1 MSDIRANM
9 ATLERAKEGFRHQ
22 LSEYKRDNERLTEK
36 LALATNDKRELERKV
51 DQLNAYIT
59 QLQQS
64 QGAPSDRQS
73 VSLQLLVDRLREE
86 NSSLRREKDE
96 LQEAARK
103 WLDSPEGSVPRLKP
117 SRAEKERSPLPH
129 SDKGPSQSST
139 EDVSGGGAQRRNHT
153 PSHAYIS
160 AKFSQ
165 GSVDEEGGASS
176 IGNLGDIPTS
186 DFSGSQGRSHLSGS
200 GHSGSGHSFTANRK
214 LSCSTNNLYGDNG
227 SSQEGRGHHTKL
239 SEQTNRL
246 QGRDGSDKKLEELSQ
261 QRLDLLSQVCGSHL
275 VCHIHTH
282 TFSLSLSHTH
292 IHTYTHTYTHSL
304 SYTHTHTHTHSLTHT
319 YTYTLHTHT
328 HSLSHTHTHTHYTH
342 THTLSLSHTH
352 MHRCRPSSSREGS

>member
-103 WLDSPEGSVPRLKP
+103 WLDS
-117 SRAEKERSPLPH
+117 
-129 SDKGPSQSST
+129 
-139 EDVSGGGAQRRNHT
+139 RRGV
-153 PSHAYIS
+153 
-160 AKFSQ
+160 F
-165 GSVDEEGGASS
+165 
-176 IGNLGDIPTS
+176 
-186 DFSGSQGRSHLSGS
+186 R
-200 GHSGSGHSFTANRK
+200 
-214 LSCSTNNLYGDNG
+214 G
-227 SSQEGRGHHTKL
+227 SSQAEQRRREALCLTATKVLPKVAQRMSLAGVLRGETTPL
-239 SEQTNRL
+239 ATPTYRPNFP
-246 QGRDGSDKKLEELSQ
+246 RDLWMKKAEL
-261 QRLDLLSQVCGSHL
+261 
-275 VCHIHTH
+275 
-282 TFSLSLSHTH
+282 
-292 IHTYTHTYTHSL
+292 
-304 SYTHTHTHTHSLTHT
+304 
-319 YTYTLHTHT
+319 
-328 HSLSHTHTHTHYTH
+328 
-342 THTLSLSHTH
+342 
-352 MHRCRPSSSREGS
+352 RPSVTLVISLRLISVAHRVGAT

>member
-1 MSDIRANM
+1 MAQERQEMSDIRANM

-36 LALATNDKRELERKV
+36 LALVTNDKRELERKV
-51 DQLNAYIT
+51 DQLNAYIA

-117 SRAEKERSPLPH
+117 SRERSPLPH

-227 SSQEGRGHHTKL
+227 SSQEGRSHHTKL

-275 VCHIHTH
+275 FCHIHTH
-282 TFSLSLSHTH
+282 
-292 IHTYTHTYTHSL
+292 ITHTL
-304 SYTHTHTHTHSLTHT
+304 
-319 YTYTLHTHT
+319 
-328 HSLSHTHTHTHYTH
+328 SLSHTHTHYIHTHTH